1 MSSAKS
7 SQSSLHK
14 DNCSSALLSS
24 LNVLWRLSVKG
35 ELIGWTQFNYVTVY
49 LWLIKTIPF
58 CAHAFSFFMSVWK
71 QIYSSWYY
79 LLSQSWTFF
88 FFFNQVVFSFIKQT
102 LKYLGIHVE
111 PRPREIFMKWCQ
123 AVSENNND
131 SSAIF
136 WPRWEQLLIPR
147 AFSIFS
153 LTFPMPKTWMDTQT
167 HFYFL

>member
-24 LNVLWRLSVKG
+24 LNVLLRLSVKG

-79 LLSQSWTFF
+79 LLSQNWTSIKLCSVLLNRHWSTSVYMWSPDPGKSSWSDARLSRRTTTTAVPSSGQDENSYWYPGHLASSHLPSQCQKPGWIHKHIFTFF
-88 FFFNQVVFSFIKQT
+88 K
-102 LKYLGIHVE
+102 
-111 PRPREIFMKWCQ
+111 
-123 AVSENNND
+123 
-131 SSAIF
+131 
-136 WPRWEQLLIPR
+136 
-147 AFSIFS
+147 
-153 LTFPMPKTWMDTQT
+153 
-167 HFYFL
+167 